1 MRVARLSAQ
10 FGRRAMGFLVTAC
23 LAAAGGLLLV
33 WAIQRTLIYFPIDH
47 VPSPGDVGLGTV
59 ETVTFPTEDGLVLS
73 GWFVPSRAAVVTGT
87 VIVFNGN
94 AANRAYRAPLA
105 ATLRHHGF
113 QVLLFDYRGYGG
125 NGGRPTEPGLL
136 ADARAARAYLL
147 GRVDVDASRLVYFG
161 ESLGSAVAIAL
172 AAEHLPAAMVLRS
185 PFTSLVD
192 VGRVHYPFLPVA
204 LLLRDRFASL
214 ETIRDVVCPVLV
226 IAGDRDRIVPVPQ
239 SRRLYDALRPPKDL
253 AIIAGADHN
262 DPELGAGEEM
272 MAAVVRFL
280 SEHVDG
286 QAYRN

>member
-1 MRVARLSAQ
+1 MSLQ
-10 FGRRAMGFLVTAC
+10 LGRRAMGFLVTAC

-33 WAIQRTLIYFPIDH
+33 WAFQRTLIYFPLDH
-47 VPSPGDVGLGTV
+47 VPSPSDVGLTDV

-73 GWFVPSRAAVVTGT
+73 GWFVPSRAAAVAGT

-105 ATLRHHGF
+105 ATLRSQGF

-125 NGGRPTEPGLL
+125 NGGGPTEPGLV

-161 ESLGSAVAIAL
+161 ESLGAAVAIAL
-172 AAEHLPAAMVLRS
+172 AVEHGPAAMVLRS

-214 ETIRDVVCPVLV
+214 ETIRDVKCPVLV
-226 IAGDRDRIVPVPQ
+226 IAGDRDRIVPVSQ
-239 SRRLYDALRPPKDL
+239 SRRLYDAVRAPKDL
-253 AIIAGADHN
+253 VIIAGADHN
-262 DPELGAGEEM
+262 GPELGAGEEM
-272 MAAVVRFL
+272 MAVVVRFL
-280 SEHVDG
+280 SKHIDD
-286 QAYRN
+286 QAHRN

>member
-1 MRVARLSAQ
+1 MSVQL
-10 FGRRAMGFLVTAC
+10 GRRAMGFLVTAC

-33 WAIQRTLIYFPIDH
+33 WTFQRTLIYFPIDP
-47 VPSPGDVGLGTV
+47 VLSPSDVGLAEV

-73 GWFVPSRAAVVTGT
+73 GWFVPSRAAAVTGT

-94 AANRAYRAPLA
+94 AGNRAYRAPLA
-105 ATLRHHGF
+105 ATLRDQGF

-136 ADARAARAYLL
+136 VDARAARAYLL

-161 ESLGSAVAIAL
+161 ESLGSAVAVAI
-172 AAEHLPAAMVLRS
+172 AAEHGPAAMVLRS

-192 VGRVHYPFLPVA
+192 IGRVHYPFLPVA

-214 ETIRDVVCPVLV
+214 DTIRDVGCPVLV
-226 IAGDRDRIVPVPQ
+226 IAGDRDRIVPVSQ
-239 SRRLYDALRPPKDL
+239 SRRLYGAVRAPKALV
-253 AIIAGADHN
+253 IIAGADHN

-280 SEHVDG
+280 SKHLDD
-286 QAYRN
+286 QAHRN